1 MLIALLAV
9 LGVDLIV
16 VVVLLVAVLA
26 RRRWVNHRPGVFAGA
41 IRVASGE
48 HDGFGSKWRRGYG
61 HWVRDVFVW
70 TKKPFLF
77 RNELV
82 AIDRLEGVR
91 AAREGEIKR
100 MGDEP
105 AVIELVVNDA
115 VIQIAAHGKDRD
127 LVLGPHCDRAA
138 RDAAGREAAD
148 GSNLPRS
155 AQTEGRLASAVQA
168 AIGSDEQ
175 ENH

>member
-16 VVVLLVAVLA
+16 VAVLLVAVLA
-26 RRRWVNHRPGVFAGA
+26 RRRWVNHRPRVFAGA

-105 AVIELVVNDA
+105 AVIELVANDA
-115 VIQIAAHGKDRD
+115 VIQIAAHGEDTD
-127 LVLGPHCDRAA
+127 LALGPYRDRAA
-138 RDAAGREAAD
+138 RDAAGRAVPD
-148 GSNLPRS
+148 GSDRPPPGQAEARLPS
-155 AQTEGRLASAVQA
+155 ATPAVT
-168 AIGSDEQ
+168 GSND
-175 ENH
+175 H